1 MLIAIA
7 VIQGI
12 ISASI
17 VADLLDDHE
26 LRTGYRQEAMFNAA
40 LSFSGKAV
48 SGVGALLGGLIIT
61 AIAFPTNVAPAQVSA
76 TSILHLGIVV
86 GVAVPLMYL
95 IPISLITRYRIT
107 RARHSEIKAA
117 LDARRLEHSERSF

>member
-1 MLIAIA
+1 MLLVIPVSFGVFQVGVI

-12 ISASI
+12 IGASI

-48 SGVGALLGGLIIT
+48 SGAGTLLGGLIIT
-61 AIAFPTNVAPAQVSA
+61 MIAFPTNVVPPTCRRMPFCASESWLVWRFRRCMWFRSA
-76 TSILHLGIVV
+76 
-86 GVAVPLMYL
+86 
-95 IPISLITRYRIT
+95 
-107 RARHSEIKAA
+107 
-117 LDARRLEHSERSF
+117 

>member
-1 MLIAIA
+1 

-12 ISASI
+12 IGASI

-48 SGVGALLGGLIIT
+48 SGLGTLAGGLIIT
-61 AIAFPTNVAPAQVSA
+61 LIAFPTNVAPAEVPA
-76 TSILHLGIVV
+76 GTIVRLGVVV
-86 GVAVPLMYL
+86 GVAVPLLYV

-107 RARHSEIKAA
+107 RARHAEIQAV
-117 LDARRLEHSERSF
+117 LTARHPDRHQ